1 MATETQANRDE
12 PQHKNV
18 GMARY
23 LDDQKKYIKADVKSL
38 RCSIRKEEE
47 VGGQDGCRE
56 LTSAEGG

>member
-1 MATETQANRDE
+1 MATETQTNRDE

-18 GMARY
+18 VMAS